1 MKYIHRINGNV
12 EFAAPELIQG
22 NIPVHYNTDIW
33 YENDRI
39 MS

>member
-39 MS
+39 ML